1 MFFKKEN
8 PIWKGSENSQLPGE
22 SRDRGSVIFW
32 KFILF
37 FNKQYVVFGFFKERE
52 N

>member
-8 PIWKGSENSQLPGE
+8 PIWKGSEKSQLPGE